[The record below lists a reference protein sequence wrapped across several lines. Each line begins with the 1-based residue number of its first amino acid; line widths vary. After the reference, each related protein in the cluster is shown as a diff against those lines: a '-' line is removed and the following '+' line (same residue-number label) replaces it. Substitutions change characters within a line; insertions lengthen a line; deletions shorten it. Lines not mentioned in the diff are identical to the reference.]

1 MSNEIQMMVWNS
13 GLSLIMTIVGA
24 ILKYKCDEL
33 KRISTLLNKTREE
46 VARDYVTKGEVH
58 ADIDR
63 LMNRLELLD
72 AKLDRIIENS
82 NRNRG

>member
-1 MSNEIQMMVWNS
+1 MQIMLWNI
-13 GLSLIMTIVGA
+13 GLSLIITIISA

-33 KRISTLLNKTREE
+33 TRLNTLLNRTREE
-46 VARDYVTKGEVH
+46 IARDYVTKGEVH

-82 NRNRG
+82 RLRS